1 MKLMRKIPQNEISG
15 VMAVPIVDQFEIVD
29 IEDGKASDIAI
40 PDAGQHIV
48 YSRHD
53 ESAVGNPCE
62 FVGLRSLDGLVA
74 ILPDA
79 PVFGSQCRY
88 IAGDA
93 QHPTIPL
100 HSLGHPKPATIRQI
114 RLEGSINPSFRDVT
128 ASTVTIRRNRLRGS
142 QCHAQV

>member
-1 MKLMRKIPQNEISG
+1 LLRCSRHDEYELLASNASETVGPPHILMKLMRKIPQNEISG

-93 QHPTIPL
+93 
-100 HSLGHPKPATIRQI
+100 
-114 RLEGSINPSFRDVT
+114 
-128 ASTVTIRRNRLRGS
+128 
-142 QCHAQV
+142 